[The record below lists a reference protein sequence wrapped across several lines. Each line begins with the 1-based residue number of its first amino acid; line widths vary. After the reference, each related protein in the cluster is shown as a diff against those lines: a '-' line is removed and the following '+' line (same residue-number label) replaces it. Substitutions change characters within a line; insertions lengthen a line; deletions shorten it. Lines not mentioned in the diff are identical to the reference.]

1 MIKFFRNGEIWKEMV
16 LSVIMLFLAA
26 LFGGMA
32 AGARGA
38 VLCMAS
44 GIVFCLFHF
53 ASSCR
58 RYQQIA
64 KLADKV
70 NHYLHGYMD
79 LYIQDQRE
87 GELAI
92 LESEIGK
99 MVLRLRNQA
108 DLLKKD
114 KIYLADSIADISHQI
129 RTPLTTMNL
138 IVSRLSSRDLPREKR
153 KHLMMELEEM
163 LVHIEW
169 LIQSLLTISKLDAGT
184 IQMQERRIS
193 VPELIRNSTEAL
205 EIPMEL
211 RQQKLNIICDPLVS
225 FTGDMKWM
233 KEAVM
238 NIVKNCMEHTP
249 EGGRIQ
255 ICAVENP
262 IFTEIV
268 IEDNGPG
275 IDREDLPHLF
285 ERFYKGKNSSDK
297 SVGIGLA
304 LAKMI
309 ITGQHGN
316 VSAENVTKKGMI
328 CGAKFVIRFYKSIV

>member
-1 MIKFFRNGEIWKEMV
+1 MIKYLRNGEIVRE
-16 LSVIMLFLAA
+16 ILFSAA
-26 LFGGMA
+26 LLFFVAFFGGLAM
-32 AGARGA
+32 GLQGT
-38 VLCMAS
+38 VLCLAV
-44 GIVFCLFHF
+44 GFIFCVFHF
-53 ASSCR
+53 ISSCY
-58 RYQQIA
+58 RYRQIA
-64 KLADKV
+64 RLANKV

-79 LYIQDQRE
+79 LYIQDQKE

-138 IVSRLSSRDLPREKR
+138 IVSRLSSWELPEEKR

-184 IQMQERRIS
+184 IRMQEKTVS
-193 VPELIRNSTEAL
+193 MPDLIRNATEAL

-211 RQQKLNIICDPLVS
+211 RQQKLDVICDPLVS

-233 KEAVM
+233 KEALM

-255 ICAVENP
+255 ISAVENA
-262 IFTEIV
+262 IYTEIIV
-268 IEDNGPG
+268 EDNGPG

-316 VSAENVTKKGMI
+316 ISAENVTEKGKV